1 MRTTFTPLGHPFWR
15 AAPLAFAISFT
26 LAACGSSSDGPGT
39 SVGGGGSGGG
49 GAEPASETQATE
61 NIVQDAATVADG
73 VGQTLFLASLAVSQ
87 QDLPVDDELSN
98 SALGVPQ
105 AGANTIYR
113 GSQGLRQGLG
123 ELGTN
128 DNAIGTTLAGASG
141 SIADLGYAVS
151 ATGDTVSALDT
162 LPVFMQVEENSGALT
177 MIGTR
182 VSELGLTF
190 QENTE
195 GLALQF
201 EDPNS
206 PLGSAG
212 IQLTAAIRPVFANVE
227 GTTRKIGD
235 ALIIG
240 PMGSE
245 ALDQIGNAIIM
256 AGEELA
262 AQNPAFTGLGT
273 SFGGGGV
280 LGGTGALVRD
290 TGGLIS
296 SGEGSG
302 GGLTG
307 GGLPTDTLLAALTGG
322 EGTGLPTDAVLGQ
335 LTDSGLPT
343 DDLLGGLTE
352 GGLPTDQ
359 LTGLVGGE
367 GADPVTGLVGGLTG
381 GLSGGSED
389 SEEADPVTR
398 LISGLTGG
406 LSGGDQ

>member
-15 AAPLAFAISFT
+15 AAPLALAISFT
-26 LAACGSSSDGPGT
+26 LAACGSSSDGPGAGLGDGGG
-39 SVGGGGSGGG
+39 GGGGS
-49 GAEPASETQATE
+49 AEPASETQATE
-61 NIVQDAATVADG
+61 NIVQDAATVTEGIA
-73 VGQTLFLASLAVSQ
+73 QTVFLAGFAVSQ
-87 QDLPVDDELSN
+87 EDLPIEDELRDPVLDVARSGGA
-98 SALGVPQ
+98 SLYQATFALD
-105 AGANTIYR
+105 
-113 GSQGLRQGLG
+113 QGLG

-128 DNAIGTTLAGASG
+128 DNAVGTT
-141 SIADLGYAVS
+141 GYRGTRAVA
-151 ATGDTVSALDT
+151 ATGGAVTATGELISALDT
-162 LPVFMQVEENSGALT
+162 LPVFMQVEESSGALT
-177 MIGTR
+177 IIGEN
-182 VSELGLTF
+182 VSAVGLTF
-190 QENTE
+190 SEEAE

-212 IQLTAAIRPVFANVE
+212 VQLTAAIRPVVANVE
-227 GTTRKIGD
+227 GTTRKVGD
-235 ALIIG
+235 ALVIG

-245 ALDQIGNAIIM
+245 VLGEAGSAIIM
-256 AGEELA
+256 AGDELT
-262 AQNPAFTGLGT
+262 AQNIAFTGLGK
-273 SFGGGGV
+273 SVGGA
-280 LGGTGALVRD
+280 GALVRD

-307 GGLPTDTLLAALTGG
+307 GGLPTDTLLAALSGG
-322 EGTGLPTDAVLGQ
+322 EGAGLPTDAVLGQ

-343 DDLLGGLTE
+343 DDLLGSLTE

-389 SEEADPVTR
+389 GEEANPVTR
-398 LISGLTGG
+398 LIGGLTGG
-406 LSGGDQ
+406 LSGSDQ

>member
-1 MRTTFTPLGHPFWR
+1 MRTTFTPLGHPLWR
-15 AAPLAFAISFT
+15 AAPLALAISFT
-26 LAACGSSSDGPGT
+26 LAACGSSSDGPGA
-39 SVGGGGSGGG
+39 SVGGSGGSGSGGG
-49 GAEPASETQATE
+49 GAEPAAETQATE
-61 NIVQDAATVADG
+61 NIVQDAATVTEG
-73 VGQTLFLASLAVSQ
+73 VGQTLLLASFAVSQ
-87 QDLPVDDELSN
+87 EDLPIEDELRDPVLDVARSGGT
-98 SALGVPQ
+98 SLYQATFALD
-105 AGANTIYR
+105 
-113 GSQGLRQGLG
+113 QGLG

-128 DNAIGTTLAGASG
+128 DNAVGTTAYRGTRAVAETGGA
-141 SIADLGYAVS
+141 VT
-151 ATGDTVSALDT
+151 ATGELISALDT

-177 MIGTR
+177 MIGEN
-182 VSELGLTF
+182 VSAVGLTF
-190 QENTE
+190 SEEAE

-212 IQLTAAIRPVFANVE
+212 VQLTAAIRPIVANVE
-227 GTTRKIGD
+227 GTTRKVGD
-235 ALIIG
+235 ALVIG

-245 ALDQIGNAIIM
+245 ALGEAGGAIIM
-256 AGEELA
+256 AGDELT
-262 AQNPAFTGLGT
+262 AQNIAFAGLGK
-273 SFGGGGV
+273 SVGGA
-280 LGGTGALVRD
+280 GALVRD

-307 GGLPTDTLLAALTGG
+307 GGLPTDTLLAALSGG
-322 EGTGLPTDAVLGQ
+322 EGAGLPTDAVLGQ

-381 GLSGGSED
+381 SLSGGSED
-389 SEEADPVTR
+389 GEEADPVTR

-406 LSGGDQ
+406 LSGSDQ